1 MLNEEIQWHLEKIQ
15 EYRRDAFALL
25 GMAHYN
31 NSNSIL
37 ERQVV
42 DKINEGR
49 EERADEILGVLKRLL
64 TGNPAAC
71 DVSELAEKLVE
82 YDEAMANGLSV
93 VIGFELED
101 KARRKNANKI

>member
-1 MLNEEIQWHLEKIQ
+1 MYEEVQRLLGKIQ

-31 NSNSIL
+31 SSNSLL

-42 DKINEGR
+42 DEISGR
-49 EERADEILGVLKRLL
+49 IERTEEILGVLKRLL

-82 YDEAMANGLSV
+82 HDEQMANGLSV

-101 KARRKNANKI
+101 KHRRENADKI

>member
-1 MLNEEIQWHLEKIQ
+1 MINEEIQRHLEKIQ

-31 NSNSIL
+31 SSNSIL

-42 DKINEGR
+42 DENDGR
-49 EERADEILGVLKRLL
+49 EERAEEILGVLKRLL